1 MSRHHPPTQP
11 SNTGECPIMH
21 EHHIPSPDALA
32 ALAAAEAANTELD
45 RRWDFSFTS
54 GINIAEV
61 PTHHST
67 SKG

>member
-1 MSRHHPPTQP
+1 
-11 SNTGECPIMH
+11 MH